1 MQRFVVVTR
10 FNYNTRVLYLF
21 DKLTSKTNMEQEMS
35 DAKQPIENNESTNT
49 SPLAANDSGDKKA
62 ELLELFKKIHGFTE
76 PLSRNFEVIKDTLN
90 SLHEHNE
97 SALTSLID
105 LHKIAFKMN
114 KARGTEL
121 VDPTDSCK
129 TFLDA
134 ITAELENYVQI
145 IIPQPDDSLDLKSMK
160 CIGRDVTDRPFDND
174 KVITIEQCG
183 YQGNTPA
190 GRKVFSKAWVT
201 AYKCE
206 SVGAFERSRAIPIA
220 DIELAEKTDLQDA
233 DLPQDASH
241 WKDFASRKDI
251 VLVGVL
257 IFALLL
263 GVVVVKSVIDS
274 SGLFKE
280 VKTVSELVY
289 KNEYSQAI
297 VEIDGYEDWGDL
309 KQWSKDTRDYC
320 NRMKESDVGSKDSI
334 AGNKSKEKTT
344 PDQPGSQPST
354 TVANESDVGK
364 DNAANN
370 STDSEAENVKGAEVA
385 DPRQEDTEE

>member
-10 FNYNTRVLYLF
+10 INYNTRVLYLF
-21 DKLTSKTNMEQEMS
+21 DKLASKTNMEQEMS
-35 DAKQPIENNESTNT
+35 DAKHPIENNESTNA
-49 SPLAANDSGDKKA
+49 SPLADNDSGDKKA

-76 PLSRNFEVIKDTLN
+76 PLARNFEVIKDTLN
-90 SLHEHNE
+90 GLHEHNE

-114 KARGTEL
+114 KVRGTEL

-145 IIPQPDDSLDLKSMK
+145 IIPQPDDSLDLNSMK

-201 AYKCE
+201 AFKCE

-220 DIELAEKTDLQDA
+220 DVELAEKTDLQDA
-233 DLPQDASH
+233 RLPQIASY
-241 WKDFASRKDI
+241 WKDI
-251 VLVGVL
+251 VLVSVCLIVL
-257 IFALLL
+257 LFSLLNLWFSDASAL
-263 GVVVVKSVIDS
+263 
-274 SGLFKE
+274 FQE
-280 VKTVSELVY
+280 VETVSKLVY
-289 KNEYSQAI
+289 EKDYSQAI
-297 VEIDGYEDWGDL
+297 NKIDAYDWGDL
-309 KQWSKDTRDYC
+309 EQWSIDTRKYC
-320 NRMKESDVGSKDSI
+320 RTIESG
-334 AGNKSKEKTT
+334 
-344 PDQPGSQPST
+344 
-354 TVANESDVGK
+354 VGK
-364 DNAANN
+364 DNAANI
-370 STDSEAENVKGAEVA
+370 STDSESQNDSGAEVA